1 MPRPSPIS
9 TATGRRPGICGTARS
24 GGKHGDFD
32 GGTPHG
38 TEHTDPP
45 SYREVTDR
53 IIDELEQGRVPW
65 VQPPGGRPEPAT
77 PIPGSIFCSCGARRL
92 RVGAAPRPGSL
103 RRWVLDYRRFH
114 GDPGNPGLWEELAA
128 FMETPRPHATGPM
141 LRPVVVGIDSGG
153 HYTQQVAEFVRAR
166 GSGYQALKGS
176 PPQRFGAVLARR
188 SVTTDNLETYG
199 REGLL
204 LVCGNSGKASCFS
217 LMRQSIAGAEP
228 RPMVWPMDE
237 TRYGLE
243 EFEGI
248 VSESLIRTID
258 MRTGAT
264 RLMWRKIVARN
275 EPLDVLVYSLA
286 LVSHLGLGFV
296 LHEADAIARAAER
309 KEAA

>member
-1 MPRPSPIS
+1 
-9 TATGRRPGICGTARS
+9 
-24 GGKHGDFD
+24 
-32 GGTPHG
+32 
-38 TEHTDPP
+38 
-45 SYREVTDR
+45 
-53 IIDELEQGRVPW
+53 
-65 VQPPGGRPEPAT
+65 
-77 PIPGSIFCSCGARRL
+77 
-92 RVGAAPRPGSL
+92 
-103 RRWVLDYRRFH
+103 
-114 GDPGNPGLWEELAA
+114 
-128 FMETPRPHATGPM
+128 M

-153 HYTQQVAEFVRAR
+153 HYTQQVAEFARVR
-166 GSGYQALKGS
+166 GSGYQALKGL

-204 LVCGNSGKASCFS
+204 LVCGNAGKASCFS

-258 MRTGAT
+258 KCAGAT
-264 RLMWRKIVARN
+264 RLMWRKIAARN
-275 EPLDVLVYSLA
+275 EALDLMVYSLA

-296 LHEADAIARAAER
+296 LHEADAIASAAER
-309 KEAA
+309 KDAA